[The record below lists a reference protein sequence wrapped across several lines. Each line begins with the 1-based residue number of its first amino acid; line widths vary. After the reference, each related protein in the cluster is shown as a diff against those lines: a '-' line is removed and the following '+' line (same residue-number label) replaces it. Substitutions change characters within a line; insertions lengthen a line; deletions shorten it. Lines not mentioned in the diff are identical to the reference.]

1 MSLGSMARASAFAC
15 ALMAIAGAD
24 RACAD
29 DSIKALAKA
38 YNGFGQ
44 DLFTVLEHKPGN
56 IVFSPYS
63 VGVAMAMTMS
73 GARGDTQSEML
84 SAMRFTQT
92 PNEINGANAPLALGL
107 HAYTKQLPAQS
118 SPKEQCE
125 KLYMDR
131 AGRIKAVIAAWKP
144 PAAPTELNIANAL
157 MITKYGIATGSV
169 SNTYVALLHKQYDA
183 DLFRNSSLK
192 DVNAWASRK
201 TRGKIDK
208 ILERIDPLAAAVILN
223 AVYFKGTWDAP
234 FDPRHTRMRASR

>member
-1 MSLGSMARASAFAC
+1 MSPAPQKTTSRHSPRP
-15 ALMAIAGAD
+15 IT
-24 RACAD
+24 
-29 DSIKALAKA
+29 
-38 YNGFGQ
+38 GFGQ
-44 DLFTVLEHKPGN
+44 DVFTVLQREPGN
-56 IVFSPYS
+56 IVYSPYS
-63 VGVAMAMTMS
+63 VGVAVAMTLS
-73 GARGDTQSEML
+73 GASGETQSEML

-92 PNEINGANAPLALGL
+92 PNEIDGANAPLALGL

-131 AGRIKAVIAAWKP
+131 AGCIKAVIAAWKP

-169 SNTYVALLHKQYDA
+169 SNTYAALLHKQYDA
-183 DLFRNSSLK
+183 ELFRNSSLK